1 MYGPWGLCSG
11 LGGMDAFRLSEAEEG
26 GVLATLLTGLA
37 GWDRPTGPY
46 PGNRANPSGRLQ
58 GGGNS

>member
-11 LGGMDAFRLSEAEEG
+11 LGGMDAFRLREAEEG
-26 GVLATLLTGLA
+26 GVLARLLTGLA
-37 GWDRPTGPY
+37 GPY